1 MKLKRIVF
9 SKKDNRD
16 ETDKKWDLALGSV
29 LGAAGGSSVGTSIGK
44 AIEDDGR
51 FDREVTEKDLEKRKI
66 KRAGKI
72 DKEYNKLIKEAEK
85 QSDPIKKIVET
96 DNLEKT
102 KGLKLKNLES
112 EFKVSKDKLK
122 DARIS
127 GKPIKV
133 KRKLALPLAAAGAV
147 IGTVVGSKY
156 GRDNNLKKQR
166 DKIEDAAG
174 DRVAEVI
181 RGIGKK
187 GK

>member
-16 ETDKKWDLALGSV
+16 ETDKKWDSALGSV

-44 AIEDDGR
+44 AIEDDSR

-96 DNLEKT
+96 NNLEKT

-147 IGTVVGSKY
+147 IGAVY

>member
-16 ETDKKWDLALGSV
+16 ETDKKWDSALGSV

-44 AIEDDGR
+44 AIEDDSR

-96 DNLEKT
+96 NNLEKT
-102 KGLKLKNLES
+102 KGLKLK
-112 EFKVSKDKLK
+112 KL
-122 DARIS
+122 
-127 GKPIKV
+127 
-133 KRKLALPLAAAGAV
+133 
-147 IGTVVGSKY
+147 
-156 GRDNNLKKQR
+156 
-166 DKIEDAAG
+166 
-174 DRVAEVI
+174 
-181 RGIGKK
+181 GI
-187 GK
+187 